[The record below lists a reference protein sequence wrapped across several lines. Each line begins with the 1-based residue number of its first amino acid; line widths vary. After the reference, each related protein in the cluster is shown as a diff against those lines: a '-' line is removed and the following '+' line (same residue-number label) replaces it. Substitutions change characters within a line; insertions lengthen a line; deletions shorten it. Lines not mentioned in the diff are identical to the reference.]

1 MPVLQDAR
9 SLEIA
14 WLYVPRSFT
23 ELHFFFFLDLM
34 KLFVRWAAIGVFYV
48 LTLCVRVSLW
58 HLVAFLILIPS
69 ECPN

>member
-23 ELHFFFFLDLM
+23 ELHFFFSLFFFGLDETVCSVGSNRSL
-34 KLFVRWAAIGVFYV
+34 
-48 LTLCVRVSLW
+48 LCFNTMCQSESLASGG
-58 HLVAFLILIPS
+58 LSYF
-69 ECPN
+69 NTF